1 MASVVNCFQIT
12 TLVED
17 SQAMLNN
24 ELKKISCELLSDYYF
39 SRRFTG
45 RLINE
50 LVALGCE
57 LLSDYYF
64 SRRFTGKFLWELQ

>member
-1 MASVVNCFQIT
+1 MPHSLVVNCFQIT

-17 SQAMLNN
+17 SQENTSTSLPST
-24 ELKKISCELLSDYYF
+24 SCELLSDYYF

-45 RLINE
+45 YGVTE
-50 LVALGCE
+50 TVGPSCE

-64 SRRFTGKFLWELQ
+64 SRRFTG